1 MQVVFHLE
9 GKTPDLKDYI
19 AFVAQ
24 ELDVSVAEVRKKKEE
39 DDPCFLCI
47 YSDILPDSCISI
59 PLLVLLDAD

>member
-9 GKTPDLKDYI
+9 GKSTDLKDYI

-24 ELDVSVAEVRKKKEE
+24 KLNVSVAEVRKKEE

-47 YSDILPDSCISI
+47 YSDILPDSLISI